1 MFENHTVQCLGKELF
16 QAVAGRV
23 IGQLQVN
30 TKDMQSADGT
40 LSSLWD
46 EICVQV
52 QGGPFFFWESYLEEA
67 RELIL
72 DEVVK
77 LLEHERHGL
86 WIALLEWSDMNG
98 GAGASPNESVAV
110 EYILDQYLLPEAA
123 KWRGPQIGASV
134 DNAPG
139 SLQPV

>member
-1 MFENHTVQCLGKELF
+1 MLEDPVTQCFGTELCKTIT
-16 QAVAGRV
+16 GRV
-23 IGQLQVN
+23 IGHLQEN

-67 RELIL
+67 RELIQ

-77 LLEHERHGL
+77 LREYERHGL
-86 WIALLEWSDMNG
+86 WIILQEWMDVNG

-110 EYILDQYLLPEAA
+110 GYILDQYLLPEAA
-123 KWRGPQIGASV
+123 KWRCPQIEAFFE
-134 DNAPG
+134 NACEI
-139 SLQPV
+139 LQPV